1 MGQKVHPIS
10 FRLAVNRTWN
20 SKWFSVQRYREF
32 LREDV
37 QIRKFLIRKLKGAGL
52 SNIEIERS
60 ANNVTITIYTSKP
73 GLVIGRGG
81 AGSEGLRKDLS
92 RQFVREPKVQ
102 LKLNIQEISR
112 PELDASIVTQNVIEQ
127 IEKRL
132 PFRRIL
138 KQTVEQVK
146 RAGAPGVKVM
156 VSGRL
161 NGAEIARREYLAWGR
176 LPLQTL
182 RANID
187 FSRGTAHTTYG
198 TIGVKVWIYQGDVFK
213 NRPANSDEGG
223 A

>member
-10 FRLAVNRTWN
+10 FRLAVIRTWN
-20 SKWFSVQRYREF
+20 SKWFSVKHYREF

-37 QIRKFLIRKLKGAGL
+37 EIRKFLTQKLKGAGL
-52 SNIEIERS
+52 AKVEIERS
-60 ANNVTITIYTSKP
+60 TNNLTVTVHTSKP

-81 AGSEGLRKDLS
+81 AGSENLKREIS
-92 RQFVREPKVQ
+92 RRFIRQPKIQ
-102 LKLNIQEISR
+102 LKLNIQEVSR

-146 RAGAPGVKVM
+146 RAGALGVKVM
-156 VSGRL
+156 VAGRL
-161 NGAEIARREYLAWGR
+161 NGAEIARTEYLGWGR

-187 FSRGTAHTTYG
+187 YSRGTAHTTYG
-198 TIGVKVWIYQGDVFK
+198 TIGVKVWIYTGDVFK
-213 NRPANSDEGG
+213 NRPAGSNEG

>member
-10 FRLAVNRTWN
+10 FRLAVIRTWN
-20 SKWFSVQRYREF
+20 SKWFSADRYREF
-32 LREDV
+32 LREDIE
-37 QIRKFLIRKLKGAGL
+37 IRKFLTRKLKGAGL
-52 SNIEIERS
+52 AKIEIERS
-60 ANNVTITIYTSKP
+60 TNNLTVTIHTSKP

-81 AGSEGLRKDLS
+81 AGSENLKRDLS
-92 RQFVREPKVQ
+92 RRFIRQPKVQ
-102 LKLNIQEISR
+102 LKLNIQEVSR

-146 RAGAPGVKVM
+146 RAGALGVKVM
-156 VSGRL
+156 VAGRL
-161 NGAEIARREYLAWGR
+161 NGAEIARTEHLAWGR

-187 FSRGTAHTTYG
+187 YCRGTAHTTYG
-198 TIGVKVWIYQGDVFK
+198 TIGVKVWIYTGDVFK
-213 NRPANSDEGG
+213 TRPAASNEGV
-223 A
+223 